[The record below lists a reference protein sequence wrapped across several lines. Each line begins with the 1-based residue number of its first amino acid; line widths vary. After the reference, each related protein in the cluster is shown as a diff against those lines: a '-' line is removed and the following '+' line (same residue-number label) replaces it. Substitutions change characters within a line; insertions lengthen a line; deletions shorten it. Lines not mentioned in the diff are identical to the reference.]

1 MLNMGCSTSIRASDA
16 SSPTSSHPSVKQ
28 TGEKTFGK
36 VSMFNGDGS
45 LITSGTI
52 VPVGERTQLFGRIQM
67 NPTLKIRSDKDGI
80 TYDQATWINNYR
92 GQVKHKSVYASDPE
106 AGKAYAEKVQRVKD
120 AADAAAAATVAP
132 RTPVPHRTPRPVV
145 PPVQRTVFGM
155 CQPPPSTTLE
165 LLSPLP
171 FKFDLPPLPPMIT
184 PPRLV

>member
-1 MLNMGCSTSIRASDA
+1 MLNMGCSTSTRASDA
-16 SSPTSSHPSVKQ
+16 LSSTSSRPSVKQ

-36 VSMFNGDGS
+36 VSMFNGDCS
-45 LITSGTI
+45 LITTGTI
-52 VPVGERTQLFGRIQM
+52 IPVGERTQLFGRIQM
-67 NPTLKIRSDKDGI
+67 NPTLKIRSDEDEL
-80 TYDQATWINNYR
+80 TYDQSSWITKYKDR
-92 GQVKHKSVYASDPE
+92 VKRKSVYASDPE
-106 AGKAYAEKVQRVKD
+106 AGKAYAEKVQK
-120 AADAAAAATVAP
+120 ANDAAAAATAA

-171 FKFDLPPLPPMIT
+171 FKFDIPPLPPMIT

>member
-1 MLNMGCSTSIRASDA
+1 MSNMGCSTSIRASDA

-80 TYDQATWINNYR
+80 TYDQANWVNNYR
-92 GQVKHKSVYASDPE
+92 GKVKHKSVYASDPE
-106 AGKAYAEKVQRVKD
+106 AGKAYAEKVQR
-120 AADAAAAATVAP
+120 AAAAAAAAAAAP

-155 CQPPPSTTLE
+155 HQPPPSTTLE

-171 FKFDLPPLPPMIT
+171 FKFDLPPLPLMIT